1 MLLPRAMPGLVAGL
15 AVFWVFLFV
24 APLQPFRQT
33 LVALWA
39 AYTVVWLAY
48 GMRLVSGALLQIGP
62 ELEEA
67 GRVVGAS
74 AGRVSRASFS
84 A

>member
-1 MLLPRAMPGLVAGL
+1 MNLAGHRWQSRWTWLLDGVVLLPRAMPGLVAGL

-24 APLQPFRQT
+24 APLQPLQPLRQT

-48 GMRLVSGALLQIGP
+48 GCGW
-62 ELEEA
+62 
-67 GRVVGAS
+67 
-74 AGRVSRASFS
+74 
-84 A
+84 